1 MPTIVYLLTF
11 YSWIYQESFSISLPS
26 EWYCLQVAY
35 FVGVQMDEDDK
46 KQDEHGL
53 NPKMKQLS
61 TVGAVRVA
69 VRSLSMT
76 VGCSRG

>member
-1 MPTIVYLLTF
+1 
-11 YSWIYQESFSISLPS
+11 
-26 EWYCLQVAY
+26 
-35 FVGVQMDEDDK
+35 MDEDDK